1 MGYGVL
7 LGGLAGV
14 EKLSALYEGLACFL
28 YEGLA
33 CLFISV

>member
-7 LGGLAGV
+7 LGGLVGV

-33 CLFISV
+33 CLLVSV

>member
-7 LGGLAGV
+7 LGGLASV
-14 EKLSALYEGLACFL
+14 EKLSVLYEGLACFL

-33 CLFISV
+33 CLFVSV

>member
-14 EKLSALYEGLACFL
+14 EKLCALYEGLTCFL
-28 YEGLA
+28 YEWLA
-33 CLFISV
+33 CLFVSV